1 MKTKNKKV
9 QQRPLLHPLLIGQRL
24 VLLGKRLRGT
34 LQQIKT
40 RYYIKVYFLACLEM
54 DSNHCSGIFSPL
66 LCLLSYPG
74 CLPNYIYTC
83 IIYILPLYTH
93 LYYIYIL
100 VLYIYILVLYIY
112 TCIIYIYLYY
122 IYITIIYTFVLYIY
136 TCIIYIYLYY

>member
-100 VLYIYILVLYIY
+100 VLYIYTCIIYIYLYYIYIYLYYIYILVLYIY
-112 TCIIYIYLYY
+112 TCIIYILPLY
-122 IYITIIYTFVLYIY
+122 THL
-136 TCIIYIYLYY
+136 

>member
-83 IIYILPLYTH
+83 IIYI
-93 LYYIYIL
+93 
-100 VLYIYILVLYIY
+100 
-112 TCIIYIYLYY
+112 YLYY

-136 TCIIYIYLYY
+136 TCIIYILPLYTHLYYIYILVLYIYTCIIYIYLYYIYILVL